1 MRDVS
6 CAGVLVQ
13 KALAVVST
21 AAILASTT
29 FAQAVP
35 ANSPPSSPAGPQQS
49 PPQTIA
55 QQAQAAAQPAPI
67 TYQGPFH
74 IEMPHSRNPVARY
87 MPSTVPELNLQNSQR
102 LFDLIRD
109 GKLQISLRDAIALA
123 LENNLTLAS
132 FRYNFPIAQA
142 DLQRTKAGGN
152 ANGVNNS
159 VVSTT
164 PNGFGASGGGGGSA
178 ANATSGAGGLVTT
191 TLGAGAAVPSFDPL
205 LIFSGYVQHTVTP
218 ETNLSQV
225 GVELYKVN
233 NIEVQSQYQQYFP
246 LGTYLQV
253 NYTGFR
259 AANNSPYSAVNPE
272 LLSNFQIQ
280 LQQPL
285 LYGFGLASNERFI
298 HIAKR
303 NLQTTDLAF
312 QQQVIATV
320 TDIEN
325 LYWDLVNAYQD
336 VQVKTRSLE
345 YANQTLTDDQKQL
358 ELQNI
363 PALQVMKDQSA
374 VATSEGDLTIA
385 KATLRH
391 NELLIKNDLTR
402 TDDPSIDEIPV
413 IPLDL
418 QGGPDPNES
427 KSITQL
433 IDEAMKNRPE
443 VAIFRNA
450 AEVQRQSVKDIN
462 SELLPQLYLYGY
474 YGGTGAAGPKN
485 PNCTL
490 SVESC
495 ATSLP
500 TDFASMFV
508 NTFNYSAP
516 QYEVGVNLVINLRN
530 RQVKADQFRAVLAY
544 RQSQIAQEQQQ
555 KTLRFD
561 IRDSQFAL
569 VQAQAR
575 VAAAQKARD
584 LAQNT
589 FDIAKKEQD
598 VGAISRYDT
607 LVMEQSLAL
616 AESAFFTA
624 QTAYEK
630 AKADIDRATGTTLDR
645 TDVSIDDAKN
655 GVVTHLPQN
664 VDVVPAKP

>member
-1 MRDVS
+1 MRALS
-6 CAGVLVQ
+6 CAANMVQ
-13 KALAVVST
+13 KTLSVLC
-21 AAILASTT
+21 AAGLLVSTT
-29 FAQAVP
+29 FAQTNPTAPLPSAP
-35 ANSPPSSPAGPQQS
+35 AAPQQA
-49 PPQTIA
+49 PPPTIA
-55 QQAQAAAQPAPI
+55 QQAQAAAQPGPV

-74 IEMPHSRNPVARY
+74 IELPHSHNPLAPYR
-87 MPSTVPELNLQNSQR
+87 PSTVPPVDLQNSQR
-102 LFDLIRD
+102 LYGLIRE
-109 GKLQISLRDAIALA
+109 GKLTISLQDAIALA

-132 FRYNFPIAQA
+132 FRYNFPIALA
-142 DLQRTKAGGN
+142 DLQRTKAGGL
-152 ANGVNNS
+152 ANGVNIG
-159 VVSTT
+159 VTQTT
-164 PNGFGASGGGGGSA
+164 ASGFGASGGGGGSSSSSNQA
-178 ANATSGAGGLVTT
+178 AGAGGIVTSV
-191 TLGAGAAVPSFDPL
+191 LGAGAAVPSFDPFL
-205 LIFSGYVQHTVTP
+205 NFAGFVQHTVTQ
-218 ETNLSQV
+218 EANVFLV
-225 GVELYKVN
+225 GTPILKTN

-246 LGTYLQV
+246 LGTELQV
-253 NYTGFR
+253 NYTGQR
-259 AANNSPYSAVNPE
+259 VASNTPYNVVNPE
-272 LLSNFQIQ
+272 LYSNFQIF
-280 LQQPL
+280 LSQPL
-285 LYGFGLASNERFI
+285 LYGFGLASNERYI

-312 QQQVIATV
+312 EEQVIATV
-320 TDIEN
+320 TDVEN

-374 VATSEGDLTIA
+374 VASSEGDLTIA
-385 KATLRH
+385 KASLRH
-391 NELLIKNDLTR
+391 NELLIKNDPTR

-427 KSITQL
+427 QSITQL

-450 AEVQRQSVKDIN
+450 AEVQRQSLKDIN
-462 SELLPQLYLYGY
+462 SELLPQLNLYGY

-485 PNCTL
+485 PDSTL
-490 SVESC
+490 STANC
-495 ATSLP
+495 ATTLP
-500 TDFASMFV
+500 ADFASMFV

-530 RQVKADQFRAVLAY
+530 RVVKADQFRAVLAY

-555 KTLRFD
+555 KSLRFD

-569 VQAQAR
+569 EQAQAR

-584 LAQNT
+584 LAQKT
-589 FDIAKKEQD
+589 FDIAKQEQN

-607 LVMEQSLAL
+607 LVTEEGLAV
-616 AESAFFTA
+616 AESAFYTA

-645 TDVSIDDAKN
+645 TGVSIDDAKN
-655 GVVTHLPQN
+655 GVVAQSRP
-664 VDVVPAKP
+664 

>member
-6 CAGVLVQ
+6 CAGGMVQ
-13 KALAVVST
+13 KTLSVLC
-21 AAILASTT
+21 AAGLLVSTT
-29 FAQAVP
+29 FAQT
-35 ANSPPSSPAGPQQS
+35 NPAGPLPAAPADPQQAPS
-49 PPQTIA
+49 QTIA
-55 QQAQAAAQPAPI
+55 QQAQAAAQPQPV

-74 IEMPHSRNPVARY
+74 IELPHSHNPLAPYR
-87 MPSTVPELNLQNSQR
+87 PSTVPELNLQNSQTLYDR
-102 LFDLIRD
+102 IRD
-109 GKLQISLRDAIALA
+109 GKLYISLRDAIALA

-152 ANGVNNS
+152 ANGVNIA

-164 PNGFGASGGGGGSA
+164 ASGFSASGGGGGSSSSSNA
-178 ANATSGAGGLVTT
+178 AAGNGGIVTS
-191 TLGAGAAVPSFDPL
+191 TLGAGAAVPPFDPL
-205 LIFSGYVQHTVTP
+205 LTFTGYVQHTVTP
-218 ETNLSQV
+218 EPNVTQV
-225 GVELYKVN
+225 GTELFKQN
-233 NIEVQSQYQQYFP
+233 NIEVQSQYTQYFP

-253 NYTGFR
+253 SYTGFR
-259 AANNSPYSAVNPE
+259 TANNSPFFAVNPE
-272 LLSNFQIQ
+272 LNSTFNLFLS
-280 LQQPL
+280 QPL

-312 QQQVIATV
+312 KSQVIATV

-391 NELLIKNDLTR
+391 NELLIKDRLTR
-402 TDDPSIDEIPV
+402 TDDPAIDEIPV

-427 KSITQL
+427 KTITQL
-433 IDEAMKNRPE
+433 IDEAMKNRPD
-443 VAIFRNA
+443 VAIFRNQ
-450 AEVQRQSVKDIN
+450 AEVARQSLKDIN

-474 YGGTGAAGPKN
+474 YGGTGTAGPKN
-485 PNCTL
+485 PNCSL
-490 SVESC
+490 SAEEC
-495 ATSLP
+495 ATTLP
-500 TDFASMFV
+500 TDFSSMFV

-530 RQVKADQFRAVLAY
+530 RVVKADQFRAVLAY
-544 RQSQIAQEQQQ
+544 RQSQISQEQQQ
-555 KTLRFD
+555 KSLRFD

-569 VQAQAR
+569 EQAQAR
-575 VAAAQKARD
+575 VAATQKARD
-584 LAQNT
+584 LAQKT

-607 LVMEQSLAL
+607 LITEEGLAV

-645 TDVSIDDAKN
+645 TGVSIDDAKS
-655 GVVTHLPQN
+655 GVVTPMQ
-664 VDVVPAKP
+664 PAKP

>member
-1 MRDVS
+1 MRALS
-6 CAGVLVQ
+6 CAANMVQ
-13 KALAVVST
+13 KTLSVLC
-21 AAILASTT
+21 AAGLLVSTT
-29 FAQAVP
+29 FAQT
-35 ANSPPSSPAGPQQS
+35 NPAGPLPSAPAAPQQA
-49 PPQTIA
+49 PPPTIA
-55 QQAQAAAQPAPI
+55 QQAQAAAQPGPV

-74 IEMPHSRNPVARY
+74 IEMPHSHNPLAPYR
-87 MPSTVPELNLQNSQR
+87 PSTVPPVDLQNSQR
-102 LFDLIRD
+102 LYGLIRD
-109 GKLQISLRDAIALA
+109 GKLYISLQDAIALA

-142 DLQRTKAGGN
+142 DLQRTKAGGL
-152 ANGVNNS
+152 ANGVNIG
-159 VVSTT
+159 VTQTT
-164 PNGFGASGGGGGSA
+164 ASGFGASGGGGGSA
-178 ANATSGAGGLVTT
+178 SAGNAAAGAGGIVTSV
-191 TLGAGAAVPSFDPL
+191 LGAGAAVPSFDPFL
-205 LIFSGYVQHTVTP
+205 NFSGFVNHTVTQ
-218 ETNLSQV
+218 EANVFLV
-225 GVELYKVN
+225 GTPILKTN

-246 LGTYLQV
+246 LGTELQV
-253 NYTGFR
+253 NYTGQR
-259 AANNSPYSAVNPE
+259 VASNTPYNVVNPE
-272 LLSNFQIQ
+272 LYSNFQIF

-285 LYGFGLASNERFI
+285 LYGFGLASNERYI

-374 VATSEGDLTIA
+374 VASSEGDLTIA

-427 KSITQL
+427 KSITEL

-443 VAIFRNA
+443 VAIFRNQ
-450 AEVQRQSVKDIN
+450 AEVLRQSLKDIN
-462 SELLPQLYLYGY
+462 SELLPQLYLFGY
-474 YGGTGAAGPKN
+474 YGGTGTAGPKN
-485 PNCTL
+485 PYCSL
-490 SVESC
+490 GAEEC
-495 ATSLP
+495 ATNLP
-500 TDFASMFV
+500 TDFANMFA

-516 QYEVGVNLVINLRN
+516 QYEVGVNLSINLRN
-530 RQVKADQFRAVLAY
+530 RVVKADQFRAVLAY
-544 RQSQIAQEQQQ
+544 RQSQISQEQQQ
-555 KTLRFD
+555 KSLRFD

-575 VAAAQKARD
+575 VAATQKARD
-584 LAQNT
+584 LAQKT

-607 LVMEQSLAL
+607 LVMEQGLAV

-645 TDVSIDDAKN
+645 TAVSIDDAKN
-655 GVVTHLPQN
+655 GVVTRMP
-664 VDVVPAKP
+664 

>member
-1 MRDVS
+1 MRALS
-6 CAGVLVQ
+6 CAANMVQ
-13 KALAVVST
+13 KTLSVLC
-21 AAILASTT
+21 AAGLLVSTT
-29 FAQAVP
+29 FAQT
-35 ANSPPSSPAGPQQS
+35 NPAGPLPSAPAAPQQA
-49 PPQTIA
+49 PPPTIA
-55 QQAQAAAQPAPI
+55 QQAQAAAQPGPV

-74 IEMPHSRNPVARY
+74 IEMPHSHNPLAPYR
-87 MPSTVPELNLQNSQR
+87 PSTVPPVDLQNSQR
-102 LFDLIRD
+102 LYGLIRD
-109 GKLQISLRDAIALA
+109 GKLYISLQDAIALA

-142 DLQRTKAGGN
+142 DLQRTKAGGL
-152 ANGVNNS
+152 ANGVNIA
-159 VVSTT
+159 VTQTT
-164 PNGFGASGGGGGSA
+164 ASGFGASGGGGGSA
-178 ANATSGAGGLVTT
+178 SAGNAAAGAGGIVTSV
-191 TLGAGAAVPSFDPL
+191 LGAGAAVPSFDPFL
-205 LIFSGYVQHTVTP
+205 NFSGFVNHTVTQ
-218 ETNLSQV
+218 EANVFLV
-225 GVELYKVN
+225 GTPILKTN

-246 LGTYLQV
+246 LGTELQV
-253 NYTGFR
+253 NYTGQR
-259 AANNSPYSAVNPE
+259 VASNTPYNVVNPE
-272 LLSNFQIQ
+272 LYSNFQIF

-285 LYGFGLASNERFI
+285 LYGFGLASNERYI

-374 VATSEGDLTIA
+374 VASSEGDLTIA

-427 KSITQL
+427 KSITEL

-443 VAIFRNA
+443 VAIFRNQ
-450 AEVQRQSVKDIN
+450 AEVLRQSLKDIN
-462 SELLPQLYLYGY
+462 SELLPQLYLFGY
-474 YGGTGAAGPKN
+474 YGGTGTAGPKN
-485 PNCTL
+485 PYCSL
-490 SVESC
+490 GAEEC
-495 ATSLP
+495 ATNLP
-500 TDFASMFV
+500 TDFANMFA

-516 QYEVGVNLVINLRN
+516 QYEVGVNLSINLRN
-530 RQVKADQFRAVLAY
+530 RVVKADQFRAVLAY
-544 RQSQIAQEQQQ
+544 RQSQISQEQQQ
-555 KTLRFD
+555 KSLRFD

-575 VAAAQKARD
+575 VAATQKARD
-584 LAQNT
+584 LAQKT

-607 LVMEQSLAL
+607 LVMEQGLAV

-645 TDVSIDDAKN
+645 TAVSIDDAKN
-655 GVVTHLPQN
+655 GVVTRMP
-664 VDVVPAKP
+664 

>member
-1 MRDVS
+1 MKRVS
-6 CAGVLVQ
+6 QAGFAIQ
-13 KALAVVST
+13 KAIAVLCTTGLLA
-21 AAILASTT
+21 ATT
-29 FAQAVP
+29 LAQANPTLPSAP
-35 ANSPPSSPAGPQQS
+35 AAPQQS

-55 QQAQAAAQPAPI
+55 QQVQAAAQPQPV
-67 TYQGPFH
+67 THPGPFH
-74 IEMPHSRNPVARY
+74 VELPHSHNPLAPY

-102 LFDLIRD
+102 LYDLIQD
-109 GKLQISLRDAIALA
+109 GKLRISLQDAIALA
-123 LENNLTLAS
+123 LENNLTLAA

-152 ANGVNNS
+152 ANGVNTS

-164 PNGFGASGGGGGSA
+164 PSGFSASGGGGGSSSSSNA
-178 ANATSGAGGLVTT
+178 AAGAGGIVTS
-191 TLGAGAAVPSFDPL
+191 TLGAGAAVPSFDPFL
-205 LIFSGYVQHTVTP
+205 NFNGYVQHTVTP
-218 ETNLSQV
+218 EPNVATV
-225 GVELYKVN
+225 GTELFKQN
-233 NIEVQSQYQQYFP
+233 NIEVQSQYTQAFA
-246 LGTYLQV
+246 LGTSLTV

-259 AANNSPYSAVNPE
+259 TANNSPYYAVNPE
-272 LLSNFQIQ
+272 LNSNFQVI
-280 LQQPL
+280 LNQPL

-312 QQQVIATV
+312 KQQVIATV

-391 NELLIKNDLTR
+391 NELLIKDRLTR

-427 KSITQL
+427 KSIADL

-443 VAIFRNA
+443 VGIFRNS
-450 AEVQRQSVKDIN
+450 AEVARQSLKDIN
-462 SELLPQLYLYGY
+462 SELLPVLDLYGY
-474 YGGTGAAGPKN
+474 YGGTGTAGPKN
-485 PNCTL
+485 PFCSL
-490 SVESC
+490 GPEQC
-495 ATSLP
+495 ATTLP
-500 TDFASMFV
+500 TDFASMFA

-516 QYEVGVNLVINLRN
+516 QYEVGVSLSINLRN
-530 RQVKADQFRAVLAY
+530 RVVKADQFRAVLAY

-555 KTLRFD
+555 KSLRFD

-569 VQAQAR
+569 EQAQAR

-584 LAQNT
+584 LAQKT

-607 LVMEQSLAL
+607 LVMEQGLAV

-645 TDVSIDDAKN
+645 TAVSIDDAKN
-655 GVVTHLPQN
+655 GVVSRIQ
-664 VDVVPAKP
+664 PAKQ

>member
-1 MRDVS
+1 MKDVS
-6 CAGVLVQ
+6 CAASMVQ
-13 KALAVVST
+13 KTLSVLC
-21 AAILASTT
+21 AAGLLVSTT
-29 FAQAVP
+29 FAQNP
-35 ANSPPSSPAGPQQS
+35 AAPLPSAPAAPQQA

-55 QQAQAAAQPAPI
+55 QQAQAAAQPGPV
-67 TYQGPFH
+67 TYQGPFN
-74 IEMPHSRNPVARY
+74 IELPHSRNPLAPYR
-87 MPSTVPELNLQNSQR
+87 PSTVPELNLQNSHR
-102 LFDLIRD
+102 LYDLIQD
-109 GKLQISLRDAIALA
+109 GKLRISLQDAIALA

-142 DLQRTKAGGN
+142 DLQRTKAGGVV
-152 ANGVNNS
+152 NGVNTN
-159 VVSTT
+159 VTQTT
-164 PNGFGASGGGGGSA
+164 QSGFGASGGGGGSTA
-178 ANATSGAGGLVTT
+178 SSATAGNGGIVTS
-191 TLGAGAAVPSFDPL
+191 TLGAGAVVNPFDPL
-205 LIFSGYVQHTVTP
+205 LIFSGFVQHTVTP
-218 ETNLSQV
+218 EPNLSQV

-233 NIEVQSQYQQYFP
+233 NIEVQTQYQQYFP

-259 AANNSPYSAVNPE
+259 AANNSPYFAVNPE
-272 LLSNFQIQ
+272 LNSQFQVQLS
-280 LQQPL
+280 QPL

-312 QQQVIATV
+312 KWQVIATV
-320 TDIEN
+320 TDTEN

-345 YANQTLTDDQKQL
+345 YANQTLVDDQKQL

-363 PALQVMKDQSA
+363 PAMQVTKDQSA
-374 VATSEGDLTIA
+374 VATSEGDLTVA

-402 TDDPSIDEIPV
+402 SDDPSIDEIPV

-418 QGGPDPNES
+418 QGGPDPNEA

-433 IDEAMKNRPE
+433 IDEAMKNRPD
-443 VAIFRNA
+443 VAMFRNQ
-450 AEVQRQSVKDIN
+450 AEVQRQAVKDIN

-485 PNCTL
+485 PNCSL
-490 SVESC
+490 SPANC

-500 TDFASMFV
+500 TDFTSMFV

-516 QYEVGVNLVINLRN
+516 QYEVGVNLTINLRN
-530 RQVKADQFRAVLAY
+530 RIVKADQFRAVLAY
-544 RQSQIAQEQQQ
+544 RQSQISQEQQQ
-555 KTLRFD
+555 KSLRFD

-569 VQAQAR
+569 EQAQAR
-575 VAAAQKARD
+575 VAATQKARD
-584 LAQNT
+584 LAQKT

-607 LVMEQSLAL
+607 LVMEQGLAV

-645 TDVSIDDAKN
+645 TAVSIDDAKN
-655 GVVTHLPQN
+655 GVVTRMP
-664 VDVVPAKP
+664 

>member
-1 MRDVS
+1 MKLVS
-6 CAGVLVQ
+6 RAGFGIQ
-13 KALAVVST
+13 KAIAVLCT
-21 AAILASTT
+21 TGLLASTT
-29 FAQAVP
+29 LAQANPTLPSAP
-35 ANSPPSSPAGPQQS
+35 AAPQQS

-55 QQAQAAAQPAPI
+55 QQAQAAAQPGPI
-67 TYQGPFH
+67 TNQGPFH
-74 IEMPHSRNPVARY
+74 IELPHSHNPLAPY
-87 MPSTVPELNLQNSQR
+87 MPSTVPPLNLQNSQR
-102 LFDLIRD
+102 LYDLIQD
-109 GKLQISLRDAIALA
+109 GKLRISLRDAIALA

-142 DLQRTKAGGN
+142 DLLRTKAGGVV
-152 ANGVNNS
+152 NGVNTS
-159 VVSTT
+159 ITQTT
-164 PNGFGASGGGGGSA
+164 QSGFGASGGGGGSA
-178 ANATSGAGGLVTT
+178 ASSATAGSGGIVLS

-205 LIFSGYVQHTVTP
+205 LIFSGFVQHTVTP
-218 ETNLSQV
+218 EPNV
-225 GVELYKVN
+225 VNFGVELFKQN
-233 NIEVQSQYQQYFP
+233 NIEVQSQYQQSFP

-259 AANNSPYSAVNPE
+259 SANNSPFFAVNPE
-272 LLSNFQIQ
+272 LNSTFQLFLS
-280 LQQPL
+280 QPL

-312 QQQVIATV
+312 KQQVIATV

-363 PALQVMKDQSA
+363 PAMQVTKDQSA

-391 NELLIKNDLTR
+391 NELVIKNDLTR

-427 KSITQL
+427 QSITQL

-443 VAIFRNA
+443 VAIFRNQ
-450 AEVQRQSVKDIN
+450 AEVLRQSVKDIN
-462 SELLPQLYLYGY
+462 SELLPVLNLYGY
-474 YGGTGAAGPKN
+474 YGGTGTAGPKN
-485 PNCTL
+485 PNCSLGPEQCST
-490 SVESC
+490 
-495 ATSLP
+495 TLP

-516 QYEVGVNLVINLRN
+516 QYEVGVNLQINLRN
-530 RQVKADQFRAVLAY
+530 RVVKADQFRAVLAY

-575 VAAAQKARD
+575 VAATQKARD

-598 VGAISRYDT
+598 IGAMSRYDT
-607 LVMEQSLAL
+607 LIAEEGLAV

-645 TDVSIDDAKN
+645 TGVSIDDARN
-655 GVVTHLPQN
+655 GVVAQSRP
-664 VDVVPAKP
+664 

>member
-6 CAGVLVQ
+6 CAGSIVRKTLSVLC
-13 KALAVVST
+13 
-21 AAILASTT
+21 AAGFLVSTT
-29 FAQAVP
+29 FAQTNP
-35 ANSPPSSPAGPQQS
+35 AGPSPAGPQQA

-74 IEMPHSRNPVARY
+74 IEMPHSHNPLAPY

-142 DLQRTKAGGN
+142 DLLRTKAGGIVG
-152 ANGVNNS
+152 GVNTS
-159 VVSTT
+159 VISTT
-164 PNGFGASGGGGGSA
+164 PSASGGGGGSA
-178 ANATSGAGGLVTT
+178 ASNATAGNGGIVTT
-191 TLGAGAAVPSFDPL
+191 TLGAGAAVNPFDPL

-272 LLSNFQIQ
+272 LSSNFTLY

-450 AEVQRQSVKDIN
+450 AEVQRQSLKDIN
-462 SELLPQLYLYGY
+462 SELLPQLYLYGS

-485 PNCTL
+485 PNCSLGT
-490 SVESC
+490 VQCE
-495 ATSLP
+495 TSLP
-500 TDFASMFV
+500 TDFSSMFV

-530 RQVKADQFRAVLAY
+530 RIVKADQFRAVLAY

-598 VGAISRYDT
+598 IGAMSRYDT
-607 LVMEQSLAL
+607 LIAEEGLAL

-645 TDVSIDDAKN
+645 TAVSIDDARS
-655 GVVTHLPQN
+655 GVVTHMP
-664 VDVVPAKP
+664 

>member
-1 MRDVS
+1 MRGFS
-6 CAGVLVQ
+6 GAGILVQ
-13 KALAVVST
+13 KSLAVVCT
-21 AAILASTT
+21 TAILASTT
-29 FAQAVP
+29 FAQANSTNTLPP
-35 ANSPPSSPAGPQQS
+35 APAAPQQS
-49 PPQTIA
+49 PPPTIA
-55 QQAQAAAQPAPI
+55 QQAQAAAQPQPVV
-67 TYQGPFH
+67 YQGPFH
-74 IEMPHSRNPVARY
+74 IEMPHSHNPLAPY

-152 ANGVNNS
+152 ANGVNTG

-164 PNGFGASGGGGGSA
+164 QSASGGGGGSA
-178 ANATSGAGGLVTT
+178 ASSATAGNGGLVTS
-191 TLGAGAAVPSFDPL
+191 TLGAGAAVQSWDPY
-205 LIFSGYVQHTVTP
+205 LIFSGFVQHTVTP
-218 ETNLSQV
+218 EPNVVQV
-225 GVELYKVN
+225 GTELYKVN

-246 LGTYLQV
+246 FGTYLQV

-259 AANNSPYSAVNPE
+259 AANNSPYFAINPQ
-272 LLSNFQIQ
+272 LSSNFQVQ
-280 LQQPL
+280 LSQPL

-303 NLQTTDLAF
+303 NLQGTDLAF

-363 PALQVMKDQSA
+363 PAMQVMKDQSA

-391 NELLIKNDLTR
+391 NELVIKNDLTR

-450 AEVQRQSVKDIN
+450 AEVQRQSLKDIN

-485 PNCTL
+485 PNCSL
-490 SVESC
+490 GPEQC

-500 TDFASMFV
+500 SDFASMFV
-508 NTFNYSAP
+508 NTFNYSAISKSTSATVSSKP
-516 QYEVGVNLVINLRN
+516 TSSAPCSRT
-530 RQVKADQFRAVLAY
+530 ARA
-544 RQSQIAQEQQQ
+544 RSP
-555 KTLRFD
+555 KCSSR
-561 IRDSQFAL
+561 RPFASTSATHSSL
-569 VQAQAR
+569 SCRRKPAWR
-575 VAAAQKARD
+575 PR
-584 LAQNT
+584 
-589 FDIAKKEQD
+589 KKH
-598 VGAISRYDT
+598 AISR
-607 LVMEQSLAL
+607 
-616 AESAFFTA
+616 
-624 QTAYEK
+624 
-630 AKADIDRATGTTLDR
+630 R
-645 TDVSIDDAKN
+645 TPLISPRRSK
-655 GVVTHLPQN
+655 T
-664 VDVVPAKP
+664 

>member
-1 MRDVS
+1 
-6 CAGVLVQ
+6 L
-13 KALAVVST
+13 
-21 AAILASTT
+21 
-29 FAQAVP
+29 AQATPTLPSAP
-35 ANSPPSSPAGPQQS
+35 AAPQQS

-55 QQAQAAAQPAPI
+55 QQAQAAAQPRPVV
-67 TYQGPFH
+67 YQGPVQ
-74 IEMPHSRNPVARY
+74 IEPPHSRNPLAPY
-87 MPSTVPELNLQNSQR
+87 MPITVPELNLQNSQR
-102 LFDLIRD
+102 LYDLIQD
-109 GKLQISLRDAIALA
+109 GKLRISLRDAIALA

-132 FRYNFPIAQA
+132 FRYNFPIARA

-152 ANGVNNS
+152 ANGVNTS

-164 PNGFGASGGGGGSA
+164 ASGFGASGGGGGSA
-178 ANATSGAGGLVTT
+178 ASSATAGNGGLVTS
-191 TLGAGAAVPSFDPL
+191 TLGAGAAVPSFDPFL
-205 LIFSGYVQHTVTP
+205 NFNGFVNHGVTQEPNIFLVGTP
-218 ETNLSQV
+218 IL
-225 GVELYKVN
+225 KIN
-233 NIEVQSQYQQYFP
+233 NIEVQSQYTQSFP
-246 LGTYLQV
+246 LGTNVTV
-253 NYTGFR
+253 NYIGQR
-259 AANNSPYSAVNPE
+259 LASNGPYNAVNPE
-272 LLSNFQIQ
+272 LFSQFQVI
-280 LQQPL
+280 LTQPL

-320 TDIEN
+320 TDIEK

-336 VQVKTRSLE
+336 VQVKTRSLD
-345 YANQTLTDDQKQL
+345 YANQTLADDQKQL

-363 PALQVMKDQSA
+363 PAMQVTKDQSA

-391 NELLIKNDLTR
+391 TELLIKDDLTR

-427 KSITQL
+427 QTITQL

-450 AEVQRQSVKDIN
+450 AEVQRQSLKDIN
-462 SELLPQLYLYGY
+462 SELLPVLNLFGY
-474 YGGTGAAGPKN
+474 YQGAGTAGPKN
-485 PNCTL
+485 PYCSLGPQECT
-490 SVESC
+490 
-495 ATSLP
+495 TNLP
-500 TDFASMFV
+500 TDFPSMLQD
-508 NTFNYSAP
+508 TFNYSSP
-516 QYEVGVNLVINLRN
+516 TYEVGVSLSINLRN
-530 RQVKADQFRAVLAY
+530 RVVKADQFRAVLAY

-555 KTLRFD
+555 KSLRFD

-575 VAAAQKARD
+575 VAATQKARD

-589 FDIAKKEQD
+589 FDISKKEQD
-598 VGAISRYDT
+598 IGAMSRYDT
-607 LVMEQSLAL
+607 LIAEEGLAV

-645 TDVSIDDAKN
+645 TGVSIDAARS
-655 GVVTHLPQN
+655 GVVAQSRP
-664 VDVVPAKP
+664 

>member
-1 MRDVS
+1 MKGVS
-6 CAGVLVQ
+6 CAGMLVQ
-13 KALAVVST
+13 KSLAVVCT
-21 AAILASTT
+21 TAILASTT
-29 FAQAVP
+29 FAQANSGAPLPSAP
-35 ANSPPSSPAGPQQS
+35 AAPQQS
-49 PPQTIA
+49 LPPTIA
-55 QQAQAAAQPAPI
+55 QQAQAAAQPGPV

-74 IEMPHSRNPVARY
+74 IEPPHSHNPLAPYR
-87 MPSTVPELNLQNSQR
+87 PSTVPPVDLQNSQR
-102 LFDLIRD
+102 LYSLIRD
-109 GKLQISLRDAIALA
+109 GKLRISLQDAIALA

-142 DLQRTKAGGN
+142 DLQRTKAGGL
-152 ANGVNNS
+152 ANGVNIG
-159 VVSTT
+159 VTQTT
-164 PNGFGASGGGGGSA
+164 ASGFGASGGGGGSA
-178 ANATSGAGGLVTT
+178 SAGNAAAGAGGIVTSV
-191 TLGAGAAVPSFDPL
+191 LGAGAAVPSFDPFL
-205 LIFSGYVQHTVTP
+205 NFSGFVNHTVTQ
-218 ETNLSQV
+218 EANVFLV
-225 GVELYKVN
+225 GTPILKTN

-246 LGTYLQV
+246 LGTELQV
-253 NYTGFR
+253 NYTGQR
-259 AANNSPYSAVNPE
+259 VASNTPYNVVNPE
-272 LLSNFQIQ
+272 LYSNFQIF

-285 LYGFGLASNERFI
+285 LYGFGLASNERYI

-418 QGGPDPNES
+418 AGGPDPNES
-427 KSITQL
+427 KSIAEL

-443 VAIFRNA
+443 VAIFRNQ
-450 AEVQRQSVKDIN
+450 AEVLRQSLKDIN
-462 SELLPQLYLYGY
+462 SELLPQLYLFGY
-474 YGGTGAAGPKN
+474 YGGTGTAGPKN
-485 PNCTL
+485 PYCSL
-490 SVESC
+490 GPEEC
-495 ATSLP
+495 ATNLP
-500 TDFASMFV
+500 TDFVNMFA

-516 QYEVGVNLVINLRN
+516 QYEVGVNLSINLRN
-530 RQVKADQFRAVLAY
+530 RVVKADQFRAVLAY
-544 RQSQIAQEQQQ
+544 RQSQISQEQQQ
-555 KTLRFD
+555 KSLRFD

-575 VAAAQKARD
+575 VAATQKARD
-584 LAQNT
+584 LAQKT

-607 LVMEQSLAL
+607 LVMEQGLAV

-645 TDVSIDDAKN
+645 TAVSIDDAKN
-655 GVVTHLPQN
+655 GVVTRIP
-664 VDVVPAKP
+664 

>member
-1 MRDVS
+1 MSGVS
-6 CAGVLVQ
+6 RVGILAQ
-13 KALAVVST
+13 KALAVVCTSAVFVST
-21 AAILASTT
+21 S
-29 FAQAVP
+29 FAQAAP
-35 ANSPPSSPAGPQQS
+35 AIPLPSAPAAPQQS

-55 QQAQAAAQPAPI
+55 QQVQAAAQPAPV
-67 TYQGPFH
+67 THQGPFH
-74 IEMPHSRNPVARY
+74 IELPHSRNPLARY
-87 MPSTVPELNLQNSQR
+87 MPSTVPELNLQNSRR
-102 LFDLIRD
+102 LYDLIQD
-109 GKLQISLRDAIALA
+109 GKLRISLQDAIALA

-152 ANGVNNS
+152 VNGVNTS
-159 VVSTT
+159 ITQTT
-164 PNGFGASGGGGGSA
+164 QSGFGASGGGGGSA
-178 ANATSGAGGLVTT
+178 ANATAGFGGLVTS

-218 ETNLSQV
+218 EPNLSQV

-233 NIEVQSQYQQYFP
+233 NIEVQSVYQQYFP

-259 AANNSPYSAVNPE
+259 AANNSPYFAVNP
-272 LLSNFQIQ
+272 LLSSNFQVQ
-280 LQQPL
+280 LSQPL

-303 NLQTTDLAF
+303 NLQTTDLSF
-312 QQQVIATV
+312 KWQVIATV
-320 TDIEN
+320 TDTEN

-363 PALQVMKDQSA
+363 PAMQVMKDQSA

-391 NELLIKNDLTR
+391 NELLIKDDLTR

-427 KSITQL
+427 QTITQL

-450 AEVQRQSVKDIN
+450 AEVQRQSLKDIN
-462 SELLPQLYLYGY
+462 SELLPVLNMYGY

-485 PNCTL
+485 PNCSLGPTQ
-490 SVESC
+490 C

-500 TDFASMFV
+500 VDFSSMFV

-516 QYEVGVNLVINLRN
+516 QYEVGLSLTINLRN
-530 RQVKADQFRAVLAY
+530 RIVKADQFRAVLAY

-555 KTLRFD
+555 KSLRFD

-598 VGAISRYDT
+598 IGAMSRYDT
-607 LVMEQSLAL
+607 LIAEEGLAV

-645 TDVSIDDAKN
+645 TGVSIDDAKS
-655 GVVTHLPQN
+655 GIVAQSRP
-664 VDVVPAKP
+664 

>member
-1 MRDVS
+1 MKRVS
-6 CAGVLVQ
+6 QAGFGVQ
-13 KALAVVST
+13 KAIAVLCT
-21 AAILASTT
+21 TGLLASTT
-29 FAQAVP
+29 LAQANPTLPSAP
-35 ANSPPSSPAGPQQS
+35 APPQQS

-55 QQAQAAAQPAPI
+55 QQAQALAPQPGPV
-67 TYQGPFH
+67 TNQGPFH
-74 IEMPHSRNPVARY
+74 IELPHSHNPLAPY

-102 LFDLIRD
+102 LYDLIQD
-109 GKLQISLRDAIALA
+109 GKLRISLRDAIALA
-123 LENNLTLAS
+123 LENNLTLAA
-132 FRYNFPIAQA
+132 FRYNFPIARA
-142 DLQRTKAGGN
+142 DLQRTKAGGT
-152 ANGVNNS
+152 ANGVNTS

-164 PNGFGASGGGGGSA
+164 PSGFGASGGGGSA
-178 ANATSGAGGLVTT
+178 ASNATAGNGGLVTS
-191 TLGAGAAVPSFDPL
+191 TLGAGAAVPPFDPL
-205 LIFSGYVQHTVTP
+205 LIFSGFVQHTVTP
-218 ETNLSQV
+218 EPNV
-225 GVELYKVN
+225 VNYGVELFKQN

-259 AANNSPYSAVNPE
+259 SANNSPFFAVNPE
-272 LLSNFQIQ
+272 LNSTFTAYLS
-280 LQQPL
+280 QPL

-312 QQQVIATV
+312 KQQVIATV
-320 TDIEN
+320 TDIES

-363 PALQVMKDQSA
+363 PANQVTKDQSA

-391 NELLIKNDLTR
+391 NELVIKNDLTR

-427 KSITQL
+427 QTITQL

-450 AEVQRQSVKDIN
+450 AEVQRQSLKDIN
-462 SELLPQLYLYGY
+462 SELLPQLNLYGY
-474 YGGTGAAGPKN
+474 YGGTGTAGPKN
-485 PNCTL
+485 PNCSLGT
-490 SVESC
+490 EQC

-500 TDFASMFV
+500 TDFSSMFV

-516 QYEVGVNLVINLRN
+516 QYEVGVNLTINLRN
-530 RQVKADQFRAVLAY
+530 RIVKADQFRAVLAY

-575 VAAAQKARD
+575 VAATQKARD

-598 VGAISRYDT
+598 IGAMSRYDT
-607 LVMEQSLAL
+607 LIAEEALAV

-645 TDVSIDDAKN
+645 TGVSIDDAKN
-655 GVVTHLPQN
+655 GVVAQSRP
-664 VDVVPAKP
+664 

>member
-1 MRDVS
+1 MKRVS
-6 CAGVLVQ
+6 QAGFGIQ
-13 KALAVVST
+13 KAIAVLCAT
-21 AAILASTT
+21 GLLASTT
-29 FAQAVP
+29 LAQANP
-35 ANSPPSSPAGPQQS
+35 ALPSAPAPPQQP

-55 QQAQAAAQPAPI
+55 QQVQAAAQPQPV
-67 TYQGPFH
+67 TYPGPFH
-74 IEMPHSRNPVARY
+74 IELPHSHNPLAPY

-102 LFDLIRD
+102 LYDLIQD
-109 GKLQISLRDAIALA
+109 GKLRISLRDAIALA

-132 FRYNFPIAQA
+132 FRYNFPIARA
-142 DLQRTKAGGN
+142 DLLRTKAGGT
-152 ANGVNNS
+152 ANGVNTS

-164 PNGFGASGGGGGSA
+164 ASGFAASGGGGSA
-178 ANATSGAGGLVTT
+178 ASNATSGNGGLVTT
-191 TLGAGAAVPSFDPL
+191 TLGAGAAVPPFDPL

-272 LLSNFQIQ
+272 LSSNFTLY

-374 VATSEGDLTIA
+374 VASSEGDLTIA

-450 AEVQRQSVKDIN
+450 AEVQRQSLKDIN

-485 PNCTL
+485 PDCTL
-490 SVESC
+490 SVENC

-500 TDFASMFV
+500 TDFSSMFV

-561 IRDSQFAL
+561 IRDTQFAL

-607 LVMEQSLAL
+607 LVMEQSLAV

-645 TDVSIDDAKN
+645 TGVSVDDAKN
-655 GVVTHLPQN
+655 GVVTRAPTPPVGDQ
-664 VDVVPAKP
+664 PAKP

>member
-1 MRDVS
+1 MRGVS
-6 CAGVLVQ
+6 CGGIIVEKSLSVLCAAGLV
-13 KALAVVST
+13 V
-21 AAILASTT
+21 STT
-29 FAQAVP
+29 FAQT
-35 ANSPPSSPAGPQQS
+35 NPAGPLPSAPAGVQQS

-55 QQAQAAAQPAPI
+55 QQAQAAAQPQPI
-67 TYQGPFH
+67 AYQGPFH
-74 IEMPHSRNPVARY
+74 IELPHSHNPLAPY
-87 MPSTVPELNLQNSQR
+87 MPSTVPELNLQNSQTLYDR
-102 LFDLIRD
+102 IRN
-109 GKLQISLRDAIALA
+109 GKLYISLQDAIALA

-142 DLQRTKAGGN
+142 DLLRTKGGGN
-152 ANGVNNS
+152 ANGVNIG

-164 PNGFGASGGGGGSA
+164 QSGFGASAGGGGSSSSSNA
-178 ANATSGAGGLVTT
+178 AAGAGGIVTS
-191 TLGAGAAVPSFDPL
+191 TLGAGAAVPSFDPFL
-205 LIFSGYVQHTVTP
+205 NFSGFVQHTVTP
-218 ETNLSQV
+218 EPNVATV
-225 GVELYKVN
+225 GTELFKQN
-233 NIEVQSQYQQYFP
+233 NIEVQSQYSQSFP

-259 AANNSPYSAVNPE
+259 TANNSPFFAVNPE
-272 LLSNFQIQ
+272 LNSTFQV
-280 LQQPL
+280 LLNQPL
-285 LYGFGLASNERFI
+285 LYGFGFASNERFI

-312 QQQVIATV
+312 RQQVIASV

-374 VATSEGDLTIA
+374 VASSEGDLTIA

-391 NELLIKNDLTR
+391 NELLIKDHLTR

-427 KSITQL
+427 QSISQL
-433 IDEAMKNRPE
+433 IDEAMKNRPD
-443 VAIFRNA
+443 VAIFRNS
-450 AEVQRQSVKDIN
+450 AEVQRQSLKDIN
-462 SELLPQLYLYGY
+462 SELLPQLNLYGY
-474 YGGTGAAGPKN
+474 YGGTGTAGPKN
-485 PNCTL
+485 PYCSL
-490 SVESC
+490 GPAEC

-500 TDFASMFV
+500 VDFSSMFV

-516 QYEVGVNLVINLRN
+516 QYEVGVNLQINLRN
-530 RQVKADQFRAVLAY
+530 RVVKADQFRAVLAY

-555 KTLRFD
+555 KSLRFD

-575 VAAAQKARD
+575 VAATQKARD
-584 LAQNT
+584 LAQKT
-589 FDIAKKEQD
+589 FDIAKQEQD
-598 VGAISRYDT
+598 IGALSRYDT
-607 LVMEQSLAL
+607 LIAEEGLAL

-645 TDVSIDDAKN
+645 TGVSIDDAKN
-655 GVVTHLPQN
+655 GVVAQRP
-664 VDVVPAKP
+664 

>member
-1 MRDVS
+1 MRHRS
-6 CAGVLVQ
+6 GAGRTVQ
-13 KALAVVST
+13 KTLSVLC
-21 AAILASTT
+21 AAGLLVLTS
-29 FAQAVP
+29 FAQT
-35 ANSPPSSPAGPQQS
+35 NPAGLLPSAPAAPQQ
-49 PPQTIA
+49 PPPPTIA
-55 QQAQAAAQPAPI
+55 QQAQAAPQPRPVA
-67 TYQGPFH
+67 YQGPFH
-74 IEMPHSRNPVARY
+74 IEMPHSHNPLAPY
-87 MPSTVPELNLQNSQR
+87 MPSTVPPLNLQNSQH

-109 GKLQISLRDAIALA
+109 GKLQISLQDAIALA

-142 DLQRTKAGGN
+142 DLQRTKAGGS
-152 ANGVNNS
+152 ANGVNIG

-164 PNGFGASGGGGGSA
+164 PSGFGASGGGGGSSSSSNA
-178 ANATSGAGGLVTT
+178 AAGAGGIVTS
-191 TLGAGAAVPSFDPL
+191 TLGAGAAVPSFDPFL
-205 LIFSGYVQHTVTP
+205 NFSGFVQHTVTP
-218 ETNLSQV
+218 EPNVATV
-225 GVELYKVN
+225 GTELFKQN
-233 NIEVQSQYQQYFP
+233 NIEVQSQYSQYFP
-246 LGTYLQV
+246 LGTYVQV

-259 AANNSPYSAVNPE
+259 TANNSPYFAVNPE
-272 LLSNFQIQ
+272 LNSNFQVF
-280 LQQPL
+280 LSQPL

-312 QQQVIATV
+312 QAQVIATV

-374 VATSEGDLTIA
+374 VASSEGDLTIA

-433 IDEAMKNRPE
+433 IADAMKNRPD
-443 VAIFRNA
+443 VAIFRNS
-450 AEVQRQSVKDIN
+450 AEVQRQSLKDIN
-462 SELLPQLYLYGY
+462 SELLPQLSLYGY
-474 YGGTGAAGPKN
+474 YGGTGTAGPKN
-485 PNCTL
+485 PNCSL
-490 SVESC
+490 GPVQCS
-495 ATSLP
+495 TSLP

-516 QYEVGVNLVINLRN
+516 QYEVGVNLQINLRN
-530 RQVKADQFRAVLAY
+530 RVVKADQFRAVLAY

-555 KTLRFD
+555 KSLRFD

-584 LAQNT
+584 LAQKT

-598 VGAISRYDT
+598 IGAMSRYDT
-607 LVMEQSLAL
+607 LIAEEGLAVT
-616 AESAFFTA
+616 ESAFFTA

-645 TDVSIDDAKN
+645 TAVSIDDARS
-655 GVVTHLPQN
+655 GVVAQSRP
-664 VDVVPAKP
+664 

>member
-1 MRDVS
+1 MRALS
-6 CAGVLVQ
+6 CAANMVQ
-13 KALAVVST
+13 KTLSVLC
-21 AAILASTT
+21 AAGLLVSTT
-29 FAQAVP
+29 FAQS
-35 ANSPPSSPAGPQQS
+35 NPAGPLPSAPAAPQQP

-55 QQAQAAAQPAPI
+55 QQAQAAAQPGPV

-74 IEMPHSRNPVARY
+74 IEMPHSRNPLAPY
-87 MPSTVPELNLQNSQR
+87 MPSTVPPLNLQNSQR
-102 LFDLIRD
+102 LYDLIRD
-109 GKLQISLRDAIALA
+109 GKLRISLQDAIALA

-142 DLQRTKAGGN
+142 DLQRTKAGGL
-152 ANGVNNS
+152 ANGVNIG
-159 VVSTT
+159 VTQTT
-164 PNGFGASGGGGGSA
+164 QSGFGASGGGGGSSSASNA
-178 ANATSGAGGLVTT
+178 AAGAGGIVTS
-191 TLGAGAAVPSFDPL
+191 TLGAGAAVQSFDPYL
-205 LIFSGYVQHTVTP
+205 NFAGFVNHTVTQ
-218 ETNLSQV
+218 EANVFLV
-225 GVELYKVN
+225 GTPILKTN

-246 LGTYLQV
+246 LGTELQV
-253 NYTGFR
+253 NYTGQR
-259 AANNSPYSAVNPE
+259 VASNSPYNVVNPE
-272 LLSNFQIQ
+272 LYSNFQVY
-280 LQQPL
+280 LSQPL
-285 LYGFGLASNERFI
+285 LYGFGLASNERYI

-312 QQQVIATV
+312 KQQVIATV

-374 VATSEGDLTIA
+374 VASSEGDLTIA

-427 KSITQL
+427 KSITEL

-443 VAIFRNA
+443 VAIFRNS
-450 AEVQRQSVKDIN
+450 AEVLRQSLKDIN
-462 SELLPQLYLYGY
+462 SELLPQLNLFGF
-474 YGGTGAAGPKN
+474 YGGTGTAGPKN
-485 PNCTL
+485 PYCSL
-490 SVESC
+490 GAEEC
-495 ATSLP
+495 ATNLP
-500 TDFASMFV
+500 TDFVNMFA

-516 QYEVGVNLVINLRN
+516 QYEVGVNLSINLRN
-530 RQVKADQFRAVLAY
+530 RVVKADQFRAVLAY
-544 RQSQIAQEQQQ
+544 RQSQISQEQQQ
-555 KTLRFD
+555 KSLRFD

-575 VAAAQKARD
+575 VAATQKARD
-584 LAQNT
+584 LAQKT

-607 LVMEQSLAL
+607 LVMEQGLAV

-645 TDVSIDDAKN
+645 TAVSIDDAKN
-655 GVVTHLPQN
+655 GVVTRMP
-664 VDVVPAKP
+664 

>member
-1 MRDVS
+1 MKGVC
-6 CAGVLVQ
+6 CAGIFVQ
-13 KALAVVST
+13 KALAVVSVT
-21 AAILASTT
+21 AILASTT
-29 FAQAVP
+29 FAQA
-35 ANSPPSSPAGPQQS
+35 NSTAPLPSAPTAPQQS
-49 PPQTIA
+49 PPPTIA
-55 QQAQAAAQPAPI
+55 QQAQAATQPGPV

-74 IEMPHSRNPVARY
+74 IELPHSHNPLAPYR
-87 MPSTVPELNLQNSQR
+87 PSTVPPVDLQNSQR
-102 LFDLIRD
+102 LYALIRD
-109 GKLQISLRDAIALA
+109 GKLSISLQDAIALA

-132 FRYNFPIAQA
+132 FRYNFPIAQT
-142 DLQRTKAGGN
+142 DLQRTKAGGA
-152 ANGVNNS
+152 ANGVNIG

-164 PNGFGASGGGGGSA
+164 QSGFGASGGGGGSSSASNA
-178 ANATSGAGGLVTT
+178 AAGAGGIVTS
-191 TLGAGAAVPSFDPL
+191 TLGAGAAVPSFDPYL
-205 LIFSGYVQHTVTP
+205 NFSGFVNHTVTQ
-218 ETNLSQV
+218 EANVFLV
-225 GVELYKVN
+225 GTPILKTN

-246 LGTYLQV
+246 LGTLLQV
-253 NYTGFR
+253 NYTGQR
-259 AANNSPYSAVNPE
+259 VASNSPYNVVNPE
-272 LLSNFQIQ
+272 LYSNFQIF

-285 LYGFGLASNERFI
+285 LYGFGLASNERYI

-312 QQQVIATV
+312 KQQVIATV

-374 VATSEGDLTIA
+374 VASSEGDLTIA

-427 KSITQL
+427 KSITEL

-443 VAIFRNA
+443 VAIFRNQ
-450 AEVQRQSVKDIN
+450 AEVLRQSVKDIN
-462 SELLPQLYLYGY
+462 SELLPQLYLFGY
-474 YGGTGAAGPKN
+474 YGGTGTAGPKN
-485 PNCTL
+485 PYCSL
-490 SVESC
+490 GAEEC
-495 ATSLP
+495 ATNLP
-500 TDFASMFV
+500 TDFINMFA

-516 QYEVGVNLVINLRN
+516 QYEVGVNLSINLRN
-530 RQVKADQFRAVLAY
+530 RVVKADQFRAVLAY
-544 RQSQIAQEQQQ
+544 RQSQISQEQQQ
-555 KTLRFD
+555 KGLRFD

-569 VQAQAR
+569 EQAQAR

-584 LAQNT
+584 LAQKT

-607 LVMEQSLAL
+607 LVMEQGLAV

-645 TDVSIDDAKN
+645 TAVSIDDAKN
-655 GVVTHLPQN
+655 GVVAH
-664 VDVVPAKP
+664 VP

>member
-1 MRDVS
+1 MRHRSGAGSTVLS
-6 CAGVLVQ
+6 VLCAAALLV
-13 KALAVVST
+13 
-21 AAILASTT
+21 STT
-29 FAQAVP
+29 FAQT
-35 ANSPPSSPAGPQQS
+35 NPAGPAPSAPSAPAAPQQS

-55 QQAQAAAQPAPI
+55 QQAQAAAQPGPVA
-67 TYQGPFH
+67 YQGPFH
-74 IEMPHSRNPVARY
+74 IELPHSRNPLARY
-87 MPSTVPELNLQNSQR
+87 MPSTVPELDLQNSRR
-102 LFDLIRD
+102 LYNLIQD
-109 GKLQISLRDAIALA
+109 GKLRISLQDAIALA

-142 DLQRTKAGGN
+142 DLLRTKAGGN
-152 ANGVNNS
+152 VNGVNTN
-159 VVSTT
+159 VVQTT
-164 PNGFGASGGGGGSA
+164 QSGFGASGGGGGSTA
-178 ANATSGAGGLVTT
+178 SSATAGAGGIVTS
-191 TLGAGAAVPSFDPL
+191 TLGAGAAVNPFDPL

-218 ETNLSQV
+218 EPNLSQV

-233 NIEVQSQYQQYFP
+233 NIEIQTLYQQYFP

-253 NYTGFR
+253 NYQGFR
-259 AANNSPYSAVNPE
+259 AANNSPYFAVNPE
-272 LLSNFQIQ
+272 LNSQFQIQ
-280 LQQPL
+280 LSQPL

-312 QQQVIATV
+312 KWQVIATV
-320 TDIEN
+320 TDTEN

-336 VQVKTRSLE
+336 VLVKTRSLE

-363 PALQVMKDQSA
+363 PAMQVTKDQSA

-385 KATLRH
+385 KANLRH

-427 KSITQL
+427 QTITQL
-433 IDEAMKNRPE
+433 IDEAMKNRPD
-443 VAIFRNA
+443 VAIFRNQ
-450 AEVQRQSVKDIN
+450 AEVQRQAVKDIN

-485 PNCTL
+485 PNCSL
-490 SVESC
+490 SPANC

-516 QYEVGVNLVINLRN
+516 QYEVGVNLTINLRN
-530 RQVKADQFRAVLAY
+530 RIVKADQFRAVLAY
-544 RQSQIAQEQQQ
+544 RQSQISQEQQQ
-555 KTLRFD
+555 KSLRFD

-598 VGAISRYDT
+598 IGAMSRYDT
-607 LVMEQSLAL
+607 LVAEQGLAV
-616 AESAFFTA
+616 AESAFYTA

-645 TDVSIDDAKN
+645 TGVSIDDAKS
-655 GVVTHLPQN
+655 GVVAQSRP
-664 VDVVPAKP
+664 

>member
-1 MRDVS
+1 MRGVS
-6 CAGVLVQ
+6 CAGMIVQ
-13 KALAVVST
+13 QSLAVVCT
-21 AAILASTT
+21 TAILASTT
-29 FAQAVP
+29 FAQANSTAPLPSAP
-35 ANSPPSSPAGPQQS
+35 AAPQQS
-49 PPQTIA
+49 PPPTIA
-55 QQAQAAAQPAPI
+55 QQAQAAAQPGPV

-74 IEMPHSRNPVARY
+74 IELPHSHNPLAPYR
-87 MPSTVPELNLQNSQR
+87 PSTVPPVDLQNSQR
-102 LFDLIRD
+102 LYGLIRE
-109 GKLQISLRDAIALA
+109 GKLRISLQDAIALA

-142 DLQRTKAGGN
+142 DLQRTKAGGL
-152 ANGVNNS
+152 ANGVNIG
-159 VVSTT
+159 VTQTT
-164 PNGFGASGGGGGSA
+164 ASGFGASGGGGGSSSAGNA
-178 ANATSGAGGLVTT
+178 AAGAGGIVTSV
-191 TLGAGAAVPSFDPL
+191 LGAGAAVPSFDPFL
-205 LIFSGYVQHTVTP
+205 NFSGFVNHTVTQ
-218 ETNLSQV
+218 EANVFLV
-225 GVELYKVN
+225 GTPILKTN

-246 LGTYLQV
+246 LGTELQV
-253 NYTGFR
+253 NYTGQR
-259 AANNSPYSAVNPE
+259 VASNTPYNVVNPE
-272 LLSNFQIQ
+272 LYSNFQIF

-285 LYGFGLASNERFI
+285 LYGFGLASNERYI

-374 VATSEGDLTIA
+374 VASSEGDLTIA

-418 QGGPDPNES
+418 QGGSDPNES
-427 KSITQL
+427 KSITEL

-443 VAIFRNA
+443 VAIFRNQ
-450 AEVQRQSVKDIN
+450 AEVLRQSLKDIN
-462 SELLPQLYLYGY
+462 SELLPQLYLFGY
-474 YGGTGAAGPKN
+474 YGGTGTAGPKN
-485 PNCTL
+485 PYCSL
-490 SVESC
+490 GAEEC
-495 ATSLP
+495 ATNLP
-500 TDFASMFV
+500 TDFVNMFA

-516 QYEVGVNLVINLRN
+516 QYEVGVNLSINLRN
-530 RQVKADQFRAVLAY
+530 RVVKADQFRAVLAY
-544 RQSQIAQEQQQ
+544 RQSQISQEQQQ
-555 KTLRFD
+555 KSLRFD

-584 LAQNT
+584 LAQKT

-607 LVMEQSLAL
+607 LVMEQGLAV

-645 TDVSIDDAKN
+645 TAVSIDDAKN
-655 GVVTHLPQN
+655 GVVTRMP
-664 VDVVPAKP
+664 

>member
-1 MRDVS
+1 MRGVS
-6 CAGVLVQ
+6 NAGSMVQ
-13 KALAVVST
+13 KTLSVLC
-21 AAILASTT
+21 AAGLLVSTT
-29 FAQAVP
+29 FAQTNP
-35 ANSPPSSPAGPQQS
+35 AGPLPSAPAGPQQS
-49 PPQTIA
+49 PPQTVA
-55 QQAQAAAQPAPI
+55 QQAQAAAQPQPV

-74 IEMPHSRNPVARY
+74 IELPHSHNPLAPY
-87 MPSTVPELNLQNSQR
+87 LPSTVPELNLQNSQR

-142 DLQRTKAGGN
+142 DLLRTKAGGN
-152 ANGVNNS
+152 ANGVNTA

-164 PNGFGASGGGGGSA
+164 PSGFGASGGGGSA
-178 ANATSGAGGLVTT
+178 ASNATAGNGGIVTT
-191 TLGAGAAVPSFDPL
+191 TLGAGAAVPSFDPFL
-205 LIFSGYVQHTVTP
+205 NFSGFVNHSVIQEP
-218 ETNLSQV
+218 NPFLV
-225 GVELYKVN
+225 GTSILKQN
-233 NIEVQSQYQQYFP
+233 NIEVQSQYSQSFP
-246 LGTYLQV
+246 LGTNVTV
-253 NYTGFR
+253 NYIGQR
-259 AANNSPYSAVNPE
+259 LASNGPYNVVNPE
-272 LLSNFQIQ
+272 LFSEFQVIFT
-280 LQQPL
+280 QPL

-363 PALQVMKDQSA
+363 PAMQVMKDQSA

-427 KSITQL
+427 KTITQL

-450 AEVQRQSVKDIN
+450 AEVQRQSLKDIN
-462 SELLPQLYLYGY
+462 SELLPQLNLFGY
-474 YGGTGAAGPKN
+474 YQGAGTAGPKN
-485 PNCTL
+485 PYCSL
-490 SVESC
+490 SPQEC
-495 ATSLP
+495 ATTLP
-500 TDFASMFV
+500 TDFPSMLQ
-508 NTFNYSAP
+508 NTFNYSSP
-516 QYEVGVNLVINLRN
+516 TYEVGVNLQINLRN
-530 RQVKADQFRAVLAY
+530 RVVKADQFRAVLAY

-598 VGAISRYDT
+598 IGAMSRYDT
-607 LVMEQSLAL
+607 LVAEEGLAVG
-616 AESAFFTA
+616 ESAFFTA

-645 TDVSIDDAKN
+645 TGVSIDDARS
-655 GVVTHLPQN
+655 GVAAQSRP
-664 VDVVPAKP
+664 

>member
-1 MRDVS
+1 MRHRS
-6 CAGVLVQ
+6 GAGRTVQ
-13 KALAVVST
+13 KTLSVLCATGLLV
-21 AAILASTT
+21 LNT
-29 FAQAVP
+29 FAQT
-35 ANSPPSSPAGPQQS
+35 NPAGPLPSAPSDPQQA

-55 QQAQAAAQPAPI
+55 QQAQAAAQPQPAV
-67 TYQGPFH
+67 YQGPFH
-74 IEMPHSRNPVARY
+74 IEPPHSRNPLAPY

-102 LFDLIRD
+102 LYGLIQD
-109 GKLQISLRDAIALA
+109 GKLRISLRDAIALA

-132 FRYNFPIAQA
+132 FRYNFPIARA

-152 ANGVNNS
+152 ANGVNTS

-164 PNGFGASGGGGGSA
+164 ASGFGASGGSA
-178 ANATSGAGGLVTT
+178 ASSATAGNGGLVTS
-191 TLGAGAAVPSFDPL
+191 TLGAGAAVPPFDPL
-205 LIFSGYVQHTVTP
+205 LILSGYVQHTVTP
-218 ETNLSQV
+218 EPNLSQV

-259 AANNSPYSAVNPE
+259 AANNSPYFAVNPE
-272 LLSNFQIQ
+272 LNSNFTLY

-320 TDIEN
+320 TDIEK

-336 VQVKTRSLE
+336 VQVKTRSLD

-363 PALQVMKDQSA
+363 PAMQVTKDQSA

-391 NELLIKNDLTR
+391 NELLIKDDLTR
-402 TDDPSIDEIPV
+402 TDDPSIDEVPV

-427 KSITQL
+427 QTITQL

-450 AEVQRQSVKDIN
+450 AEVQRQSLKDIN
-462 SELLPQLYLYGY
+462 SELLPVLNLYGY

-485 PNCTL
+485 PNCSL
-490 SVESC
+490 SPANC

-500 TDFASMFV
+500 TDFSSMFV

-516 QYEVGVNLVINLRN
+516 QYEVGVNLTINLRN
-530 RQVKADQFRAVLAY
+530 RIVKADQFRAVLAY

-555 KTLRFD
+555 KSLRFD

-598 VGAISRYDT
+598 IGAMSRYDT
-607 LVMEQSLAL
+607 LIAEEGLAV
-616 AESAFFTA
+616 AESAFYTA

-645 TDVSIDDAKN
+645 TGVSIDDAKN
-655 GVVTHLPQN
+655 GVVGQSRP
-664 VDVVPAKP
+664 